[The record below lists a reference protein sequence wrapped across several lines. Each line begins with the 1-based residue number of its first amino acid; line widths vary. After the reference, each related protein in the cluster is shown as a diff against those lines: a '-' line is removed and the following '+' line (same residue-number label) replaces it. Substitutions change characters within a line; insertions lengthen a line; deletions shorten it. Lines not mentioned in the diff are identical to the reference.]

1 MAQILIGNKPAKI
14 ASEMPALGTDA
25 PDFVLVNKALKNH
38 SLKNYG
44 KSRKVLFIVPSLD
57 TAVCESNAIEANQ
70 LAQEYPDVA
79 VLVISCDL
87 PFAQNRICEEH
98 DLQHI
103 KTLSLMRSKK
113 FALDYGVLIE
123 EGMMQGVCARAV
135 VVIDELSQIVHT
147 ELVKQMSDLPDIN
160 EIKEYLTC

>member
-1 MAQILIGNKPAKI
+1 MAQILIGNKPTKI
-14 ASEMPALGTDA
+14 ASEMPALGADA
-25 PDFVLVNKALKNH
+25 PDFVLVNKGLKNH

-44 KSRKVLFIVPSLD
+44 KQRKVLFIVPSLD
-57 TAVCESNAIEANQ
+57 TAVCETNAIEANK
-70 LAQEYPDVA
+70 LAQQYPNVA

-87 PFAQNRICEEH
+87 PFAQNRFCEEH
-98 DLQHI
+98 DLKYI

-135 VVIDELSQIVHT
+135 VVIDELSQIVYT
-147 ELVKQMSDLPDIN
+147 ELVEQVSDLPN
-160 EIKEYLTC
+160 LKEIEEYLAC